1 MASSKISEL
10 VDAGNFLPGDETIIV
25 RNGANFKVDPTINAV
40 NAWVNF
46 NGTGTVAIRAS
57 YNVSSIT
64 DNGTGDY
71 TVNFTT
77 ALTDADYCPVFGA
90 QADQASSTGNGNVYG
105 EIARF
110 SNALTT
116 TSARLA
122 WGVGGSTSKYD
133 PTIATVSIVR

>member
-10 VDAGNFLPGDETIIV
+10 ADAGNFLPGDDTIIV
-25 RNGANFKVDPTINAV
+25 RNGANFKVDPTKNAV

-71 TVNFTT
+71 TVNFTN
-77 ALTDADYCPVFGA
+77 AMTDANYSV
-90 QADQASSTGNGNVYG
+90 STGVGTGSVGHTLCLFDPAVGSIRVRNGNWLVSQDLD
-105 EIARF
+105 A
-110 SNALTT
+110 ALVH
-116 TSARLA
+116 L
-122 WGVGGSTSKYD
+122 
-133 PTIATVSIVR
+133 SIVR